1 MRHSRIDR
9 GFSAIELAVV
19 LCLVAGIGAFMVGR
33 VQALQASAERAK
45 MDHVIAALRSAAA
58 LEFASYVIRGK
69 KEQTTNL
76 EGTNPMERLAEKPAN
91 YLGEFEAP
99 EPSKMRP
106 GYWYFDKS
114 RELLVYR
121 VRHDGWFETGL
132 PGPPRARF
140 KLELLYADAKWSR
153 PSESAKVELQG
164 LIVAPAEPYRWR
176 QPGKKEKELG
186 GL

>member
-1 MRHSRIDR
+1 MRSLPAER

-19 LCLVAGIGAFMVGR
+19 LCLVAGIGAVMVGR
-33 VQALQASAERAK
+33 VEALQASAERAK

-58 LEFASYVIRGK
+58 LEFASYVIGGK
-69 KEQTTNL
+69 KGHSTKL
-76 EGTNPMERLAEKPAN
+76 DGTNPMDRLAEKPAN
-91 YLGEFEAP
+91 YLGELEAP
-99 EPSKMRP
+99 EPSEIRP
-106 GYWYFDKS
+106 GYWYFDK
-114 RELLVYR
+114 RRKLLVYR

-140 KLELLYADAKWSR
+140 KLQLLYADAKWSR
-153 PSESAKVELQG
+153 PFESATVALQG

-186 GL
+186 RL